1 MENKQ
6 TVVEWLVRI
15 LYSPVCVGFIQ
26 GRRQIPHD
34 IIKRAKQME
43 KEHIMMAYI
52 EGRINQGL
60 KQNKSSEQY
69 YNETYGK

>member
-1 MENKQ
+1 MGNKQ
-6 TVVEWLVRI
+6 TAEKLTAIEHLINWI
-15 LYSPVCVGFIQ
+15 DSDCTPMDCVM
-26 GRRQIPHD
+26 
-34 IIKRAKQME
+34 KAKELLQME

-60 KQNKSSEQY
+60 KQSKSSEQY